1 MGEGLESSGRGNQNT
16 VEYES
21 IALQP
26 TSEQQQQEQEIP
38 QNMHD
43 LDQRRHSLNRVRFSS
58 DINRAAEQT
67 VPTSRAAESDSN
79 ETSLTTTPVSA
90 SPGVLTAGRNR
101 GYSLRRVLFNRNLL
115 TQQQQPEEPDLERN
129 EASTNEQSDKE
140 TIDSGTFPK
149 VATEKYSVLP
159 QHSDFLKSTT
169 SFLTAKPRQTFSI
182 THTINSWLA
191 FLLSLFKTHIL
202 RIKDIPPSADGR
214 HVDLDAYNTK
224 PRTDERTGKHYVS
237 NTIRSSRYSLWS
249 FLPRQ
254 LIAQFSKLANFYFLC
269 VSILQMIPG
278 LSTTGTFTTLAPLLI
293 FVGISISKEGY
304 DDVRRYR
311 LDKEENNRIA
321 SVLCPSEE
329 AQDGSYESLPM
340 TAGDM
345 SSKATDHPQPWINVK
360 WVDIKVGDI
369 IKLERDQAVPA
380 DIVLLYADDPNG
392 IAYIE
397 TMALDGET
405 NLKSKKPCSLVAKT
419 FNSTDDIIND
429 RSTHFVLED
438 PNMDLYKFEG
448 NVTVGDETAPL
459 TNNEVV
465 YRGSILRNTHEAIGM
480 VIYTGEECKIR
491 MNATKNPRI
500 KAPAIQSVVNRVV
513 VLIVI
518 LVLSLA
524 GACTIAYKY
533 WSRSTERMSWYLEQ
547 ANVSFG
553 PIFSSFLIML
563 NTMIPISLYVTLEI
577 VKVAQMF
584 LLNDVDMYD
593 KTSNTPM
600 EARTSAINEEL
611 GQIRYI
617 YLFLFYLASCSKDVL
632 TGLAMYFRTKPAP

>member
-1 MGEGLESSGRGNQNT
+1 MGEGQESSGRGNQNT
-16 VEYES
+16 VAYES

-26 TSEQQQQEQEIP
+26 TSGQQQQEQESP
-38 QNMHD
+38 QNIHD
-43 LDQRRHSLNRVRFSS
+43 VDQRRQSLNRVRFSS
-58 DINRAAEQT
+58 DIDRVAEQT
-67 VPTSRAAESDSN
+67 GSISRESDSD
-79 ETSLTTTPVSA
+79 ETSPATTPVSA
-90 SPGVLTAGRNR
+90 SLGVLPTGRNR
-101 GYSLRRVLFNRNLL
+101 GYSLRRALFNRNLV
-115 TQQQQPEEPDLERN
+115 TQQQPEEPDLERN
-129 EASTNEQSDKE
+129 EASTSGQTDKK
-140 TIDSGTFPK
+140 TIDTVTSQK
-149 VATEKYSVLP
+149 VATEKEDYSFLP

-191 FLLSLFKTHIL
+191 LLLSLFKTHVL

-214 HVDLDAYNTK
+214 YVDLDAYNSK
-224 PRTDERTGKHYVS
+224 PRIDERTGKHYVS

-311 LDKEENNRIA
+311 LDKEENNRIT
-321 SVLCPSEE
+321 SVLRPSQEV
-329 AQDGSYESLPM
+329 QDGSYESLPM
-340 TAGDM
+340 TAGVM
-345 SSKATDHPQPWINVK
+345 SSKATDHPQPWTNVK

-369 IKLERDQAVPA
+369 IKLERYQAVPA
-380 DIVLLYADDPNG
+380 DIVLLHADDTNG

-405 NLKSKKPCSLVAKT
+405 NLKSKKPCPLVAKT

-448 NVTVGDETAPL
+448 NVTIGGETAPL

-500 KAPAIQSVVNRVV
+500 KAPAIQGVVNRVV

-611 GQIRYI
+611 GQIRYV
-617 YLFLFYLASCSKDVL
+617 YLFLFYLASCSIEVL
-632 TGLAMYFRTKPAP
+632 TGAVMYFRTKPAP